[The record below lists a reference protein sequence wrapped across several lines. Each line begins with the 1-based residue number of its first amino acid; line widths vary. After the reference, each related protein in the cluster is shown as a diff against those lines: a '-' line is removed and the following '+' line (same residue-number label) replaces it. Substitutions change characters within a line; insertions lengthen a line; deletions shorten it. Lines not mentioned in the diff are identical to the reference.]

1 MLMKVRIGSH
11 TELGITSERHYPEQ
25 DSKFAL
31 LGFGWEWVRE
41 CYAYLS
47 IYILVRRVELY
58 TDYQDV
64 KDKWVYDE
72 LDVMADVAK
81 DVNKVFNK
89 MKVEEV

>member
-1 MLMKVRIGSH
+1 V
-11 TELGITSERHYPEQ
+11 
-25 DSKFAL
+25 
-31 LGFGWEWVRE
+31 W
-41 CYAYLS
+41 
-47 IYILVRRVELY
+47 RVELY